1 MPLITE
7 ALVAKT
13 LPLCKLPGLWADAL
27 DPALQRY
34 DIRTPERIA
43 AFLAQTGHES
53 GQFNVLQENL
63 RYTSAER
70 LVKVWPR
77 RFPSIDSAQ
86 PYVNYPKALANVVY
100 AKRLGNGDIASG
112 DGWRF
117 RGRGIIQLTGR
128 SNYVQAG
135 AALGLDL
142 EARPDVL
149 LEPGPAAMAAAWFW
163 ASRGLNALADDR
175 TSDNDLEDFTEI
187 TRRINGGAVGLKE
200 RLALYQRVEQALA

>member
-7 ALVAKT
+7 ALIAKT
-13 LPLCKLPGLWADAL
+13 LPQCKLPGLWADAL
-27 DPALQRY
+27 EPALQRY
-34 DIRTPERIA
+34 DIRTPARIA

-53 GQFNVLQENL
+53 AQFNQLQENL

-70 LVKVWPR
+70 LLKVWPR
-77 RFPSIDSAQ
+77 RFPSIDSAR
-86 PYVNYPKALANVVY
+86 PYVNDPQALANVVY
-100 AKRLGNGDIASG
+100 AKRLGNGDITSG

-135 AALGLDL
+135 TALGLDL
-142 EARPDVL
+142 VAPPDLL
-149 LEPGPAAMAAAWFW
+149 LEPGDAAMAAAWVW
-163 ASRGLNALADDR
+163 ASRGLNAPADDR
-175 TSDNDLEDFTEI
+175 TADNDLEDFTEI

-200 RLALYQRVEQALA
+200 RFALYQRVEQALA